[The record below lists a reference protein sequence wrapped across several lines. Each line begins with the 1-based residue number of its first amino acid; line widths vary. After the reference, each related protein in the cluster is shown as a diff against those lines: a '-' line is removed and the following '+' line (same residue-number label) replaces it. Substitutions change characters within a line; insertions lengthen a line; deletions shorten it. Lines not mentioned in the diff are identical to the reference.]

1 MAQALKQ
8 LHAQFE
14 QQRRRD
20 LMDAKSR
27 LARAAGGY
35 SDGRAETF
43 DSRSGQIFVE
53 QTIAI
58 RPRKLSQRYGNTER
72 RVHLE
77 PRGPATL
84 ENIARREF
92 VRYLEALPADA
103 SQELVEVLQT
113 VPWQIAQRIWADAE
127 KM

>member
-1 MAQALKQ
+1 MRSSSNNVV
-8 LHAQFE
+8 E
-14 QQRRRD
+14 ISSMQRVVWQ
-20 LMDAKSR
+20 
-27 LARAAGGY
+27 GPGY